1 MLGLSLFVVFVLYI
15 LMGFFVRNIPFPAVY
30 WMNYEYLKKVFMTKL
45 FDKDRLLEKMEQIV
59 IAFGSGAVSGMIAA
73 AITTP
78 FDVLKTRRQVTFQS
92 EGS

>member
-1 MLGLSLFVVFVLYI
+1 
-15 LMGFFVRNIPFPAVY
+15 
-30 WMNYEYLKKVFMTKL
+30 MNYEFLKKYLITQL
-45 FDKDRLLEKMEQIV
+45 FNKDRLLEKMEQIT

-92 EGS
+92 ELMKTCNETRK